1 MTGRPQDR
9 QHRGMTSPTKPTDAS
24 LLTAAQFLKETAHLG
39 LEAQARV
46 LRTIVEA
53 NRQRKARL
61 EAAEAIHNAKKRRE
75 P

>member
-1 MTGRPQDR
+1 M
-9 QHRGMTSPTKPTDAS
+9 QHAGMTSPLKLSGSD
-24 LLTAAQFLKETAHLG
+24 LLTAAQFLKQTAHLG
-39 LEAQARV
+39 PEAQARV